1 MLYKRPRNFPRS
13 AGNEC
18 CSEWDIKSGGEGT
31 VAVTTSDAFTTCS
44 SGLAQPPW
52 RPEDMCTG
60 RKGTN
65 PKRALQREA
74 EAPIIA

>member
-1 MLYKRPRNFPRS
+1 MLYKRPQSFPQ
-13 AGNEC
+13 AEGNGC
-18 CSEWDIKSGGEGT
+18 YSGWDIKSGGEGT
-31 VAVTTSDAFTTCS
+31 VSVTTSNTFTTGS

-60 RKGTN
+60 RKGTT